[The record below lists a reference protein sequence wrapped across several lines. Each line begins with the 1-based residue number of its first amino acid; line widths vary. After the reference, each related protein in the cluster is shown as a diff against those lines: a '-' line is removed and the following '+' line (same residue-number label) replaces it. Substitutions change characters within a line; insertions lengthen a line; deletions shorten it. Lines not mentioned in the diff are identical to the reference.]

1 MVSKS
6 TIERP
11 QSAVPVQKDPDI
23 LAAAVR
29 LAGED
34 LCSISDLSSAEVRAI
49 LKLGHDVKRN
59 PRDYR
64 HALDAKQM
72 VLMFEKASLRTRLS
86 FEAGLN
92 TMGGNAIFVDHT
104 SSPLGE
110 REAVADVARN
120 VERWVDVIVLRTY
133 AHDTITEMA
142 ANSRVPIINA
152 LSDFEHPCQALAD
165 FMTLQEH
172 FGTVTGM
179 NFTYVGDG
187 NNVCHSLM
195 LTGAQLGANVT
206 VATPRGYSPDI
217 EIVTLARDMAQANG
231 CEVRLL
237 QDPQAAVENADA
249 VYTDVCVSMGFEHE
263 STKRAPIFRPFQ
275 VNETLMQ
282 RAASHAVFMH
292 CLPARRNAEVTDAVL
307 DGPQSI
313 VFDQAENRMHAQK
326 ALLLLLLGGLSN
338 TAHFQEPVAS

>member
-1 MVSKS
+1 VGSRA
-6 TIERP
+6 TIERRTTE
-11 QSAVPVQKDPDI
+11 VPVQKDQDI
-23 LAAAVR
+23 LAAAAR

-34 LCSISDLSSAEVRAI
+34 LCSIADLSSGEVRAI
-49 LKLGHDVKRN
+49 VKLGHDVKLN
-59 PRDYR
+59 PREYR
-64 HALDAKQM
+64 NALDAKQM

-86 FEAGLN
+86 FEAGIN
-92 TMGGNAIFVDHT
+92 TMGGNAIFFDQT
-104 SSPLGE
+104 NSPLGE
-110 REAVADVARN
+110 RESVADVARN
-120 VERWVDVIVLRTY
+120 VERWVDIIVLRTY

-142 ANSRVPIINA
+142 ANARVPIVNA

-165 FMTLQEH
+165 FMTLEEH
-172 FGTVTGM
+172 FGAATGL

-195 LTGAQLGANVT
+195 LAGAQLGANVT

-217 EIVTLARDMAQANG
+217 EIVTKAREIAEQNG
-231 CEVRLL
+231 CEVKLL
-237 QDPQAAVENADA
+237 QDPQVAVENADA
-249 VYTDVCVSMGFEHE
+249 VYTDVCVSMGMEHE

-275 VNETLMQ
+275 VNEGLMSKA
-282 RAASHAVFMH
+282 RESAVFMH

-326 ALLLLLLGGLSN
+326 ALLLLLLGGLANVEKFAFS
-338 TAHFQEPVAS
+338 S